1 LLLIFQKKLHMD
13 DATGQ
18 QQLNIYLNNDIF
30 DGKLL
35 GAKFDDWQNLLK
47 FSGPSALARGPLQFE
62 WVPK

>member
-1 LLLIFQKKLHMD
+1 MD

-18 QQLNIYLNNDIF
+18 QQLNIYLINDIF

-47 FSGPSALARGPLQFE
+47 FSGPPALARGPLQFE